1 MSPLPTFIYDQVQLK
16 LFDFVFPGEFPPSE
30 ARVDAEFR
38 ILDRQSPDRV
48 LIEVVQGDWLCTVRF
63 DRGEKC
69 FVALHE
75 GRVVSYIW
83 GSRGRVGVEEIS
95 MAVQTGPLEMYLYD
109 AFTLEPWRGNNL
121 YPAVLRQA
129 LEYGRDLGLKRMTI
143 FVEARN
149 IPSIRGVTKAGFTLF
164 QTLLYKKIL
173 GFGKRNLLPP
183 IEGHPPAEFVH
194 L

>member
-149 IPSIRGVTKAGFTLF
+149 IPSIRGITKAGFTLF

-194 L
+194 F